1 MEKGLTKEAAGAASV
16 AADVGEKAVKLGL
29 GKMLG
34 WAGGAGAG
42 NALLLDHLL
51 TNAHTGEQIPVW
63 STLKDLFT
71 GEMDTERKD
80 RLLANFLFGSAGG
93 VGGGAS
99 WAKQDYGKAVAA
111 ILGASSASVAK
122 DALFPVPATLAS
134 FRNNQNL
141 GTILKAGLG
150 LGALGLGGAAL
161 VKYLGSNNNV
171 GEVAK
176 ARYKIQGKK
185 GDPYSDAEVEVP
197 INDPAFSDAM
207 LADIGKNIRQ
217 QARKNN
223 KYNSTKIDPKTGQP
237 IAYEEWDQKYGNMSE
252 EALAQLKQ
260 ESGTFKNRST
270 DDEESSGWFGK
281 EAAMLY
287 LTGQFKSAGATP
299 SNPIPSIIPPQ
310 PVQPVGPAQPPAP
323 TTPPPAQAPQP
334 PAPTAN
340 GAIPLSP
347 YPPKSHG
354 QNLTRYIQPGE
365 TPPPATGIKP
375 SGQEDPKV
383 LQKNMDRITRD
394 IKNIAAKFNKGQA
407 PATQM

>member
-1 MEKGLTKEAAGAASV
+1 MEKGFNKRAGIPW
-16 AADVGEKAVKLGL
+16 KAIAQWGGL
-29 GKMLG
+29 GTGM
-34 WAGGAGAG
+34 GAG
-42 NALLLDHLL
+42 NALLWDWLQNDS
-51 TNAHTGEQIPVW
+51 V
-63 STLKDLFT
+63 KDLFT
-71 GEMDTERKD
+71 GDAHEERYK
-80 RLLANFLFGSAGG
+80 RLAINALT
-93 VGGGAS
+93 GA
-99 WAKQDYGKAVAA
+99 
-111 ILGASSASVAK
+111 LGAGTIGIGKMMKKPELIGAGIMEPLVATPLK
-122 DALFPVPATLAS
+122 DALIPVPEALHS
-134 FRNNQNL
+134 FTKNNAL
-141 GTILKAGLG
+141 GTALKAGLG

-161 VKYLGSNNNV
+161 VKYLSSNNNV

-287 LTGQFKSAGATP
+287 LTGQFKSASATP
-299 SNPIPSIIPPQ
+299 SNPMPAIVPPQ
-310 PVQPVGPAQPPAP
+310 PIQPMGPAQPPAP

-334 PAPTAN
+334 PAPAAN

-347 YPPKSHG
+347 YPPKAHG

>member
-1 MEKGLTKEAAGAASV
+1 MEKGFNKQAGIPW
-16 AADVGEKAVKLGL
+16 KAIARWGGL
-29 GKMLG
+29 GTGM
-34 WAGGAGAG
+34 GAG
-42 NALLLDHLL
+42 NALLWDWLQNDS
-51 TNAHTGEQIPVW
+51 V
-63 STLKDLFT
+63 KDLFT
-71 GEMDTERKD
+71 GDAHEERYK
-80 RLLANFLFGSAGG
+80 RLAINALT
-93 VGGGAS
+93 GA
-99 WAKQDYGKAVAA
+99 
-111 ILGASSASVAK
+111 LGAGTIGIGKLMKKPELIGAGIMEPLVATPLK
-122 DALFPVPATLAS
+122 DALIPVPEALHAFT
-134 FRNNQNL
+134 RNNAL
-141 GTILKAGLG
+141 GTALKAGLG

-161 VKYLGSNNNV
+161 VKYLSSNSNG

-237 IAYEEWDQKYGNMSE
+237 IPYEEWDQKYGNMSE

-260 ESGTFKNRST
+260 ETGTFKNTST
-270 DDEESSGWFGK
+270 DDESESSEWLGK

-299 SNPIPSIIPPQ
+299 SNPIPAIVPPQ
-310 PVQPVGPAQPPAP
+310 PIQPMGPAQPPAP

-340 GAIPLSP
+340 GSIPLSP

-365 TPPPATGIKP
+365 TPPPSTGIKP
-375 SGQEDPKV
+375 FGQEDPKV

-394 IKNIAAKFNKGQA
+394 IQNIAAKFNKGQA
-407 PATQM
+407 PSTQM

>member
-1 MEKGLTKEAAGAASV
+1 MEKGLTKQAGIPW
-16 AADVGEKAVKLGL
+16 KAIARWGGL
-29 GKMLG
+29 GTGM
-34 WAGGAGAG
+34 GAG
-42 NALLLDHLL
+42 NALLWDWLQNDS
-51 TNAHTGEQIPVW
+51 V
-63 STLKDLFT
+63 KDLFT
-71 GEMDTERKD
+71 GDAHEERYK
-80 RLLANFLFGSAGG
+80 RLAINALT
-93 VGGGAS
+93 GA
-99 WAKQDYGKAVAA
+99 
-111 ILGASSASVAK
+111 LGAGTIGIGKLMKKPELIGAGIMEPLVATPLK
-122 DALFPVPATLAS
+122 DALIPVPEALHAFT
-134 FRNNQNL
+134 RNNAL
-141 GTILKAGLG
+141 GTALKAGLG
-150 LGALGLGGAAL
+150 LGALGIGGAAL
-161 VKYLGSNNNV
+161 VKYLSSNSNG

-197 INDPAFSDAM
+197 INDPDFSDAM

-237 IAYEEWDQKYGNMSE
+237 IPYEEWDQKYGNMSE

-260 ESGTFKNRST
+260 ETGAFKNTST
-270 DDEESSGWFGK
+270 DDESESSEWLGK

-299 SNPIPSIIPPQ
+299 SNPIPAIVPPQ
-310 PVQPVGPAQPPAP
+310 PIQPMGPAQPPAP

-340 GAIPLSP
+340 GSIPLSP

-365 TPPPATGIKP
+365 TPPPSTGIKP
-375 SGQEDPKV
+375 FGQEDPKV

-394 IKNIAAKFNKGQA
+394 IQNIAAKFNKGQA
-407 PATQM
+407 PSTQM